1 MILFCPPGVY
11 RAQSDTV
18 VLADQ
23 LTRHAEGRDVL
34 DLGTGSGALTLAAAR
49 AGAASVT
56 GVDLSLRSVLATRLN
71 CLLHGAVVRVRRG
84 DLFGPVEGRRFG
96 LIVANPPYV
105 PSATSVLPRHT
116 AGRCWDAGPDGRA
129 VLDRICAGA
138 ADHLTP
144 DGRMLLV
151 HSAVCG
157 PEETIARFAAG
168 GLAAEVVERARIPFG
183 PVMRSRAELLERRG
197 LIAPGEQREELV
209 VVEAR
214 RSGEH
219 RA

>member
-11 RAQSDTV
+11 RAQSDTA

-23 LTRHAEGRDVL
+23 VGRRAADRAVL
-34 DLGTGSGALTLAAAR
+34 DLGTGSGALTLAAWR

-56 GVDLSLRSVLATRLN
+56 GVDLSRRSVLATRLN
-71 CLLHGAVVRVRRG
+71 CRLHGAEVRIHRG
-84 DLFGPVEGRRFG
+84 DLFGPVRGRRFG

-105 PSATSVLPRHT
+105 PSETSVLPRHT

-129 VLDRICAGA
+129 VLDRICADA

-144 DGRMLLV
+144 DGRVLLV

-157 PEETIARFAAG
+157 PEETVDRFAAA
-168 GLAAEVVERARIPFG
+168 GLAAEVVERAHIPFG
-183 PVMRSRAELLERRG
+183 PVMRSRATLLERRG
-197 LIAPGEQREELV
+197 LIEPGDRLEELV

-214 RSGEH
+214 RV
-219 RA
+219 